1 MTVTSF
7 DTLEKFIGSGA
18 LGLPWYR
25 VEEHPADNIDA
36 DSWTL
41 VFTEYD
47 FGATNTAISQ
57 YVLTHADLMRA
68 VRTLAAADDTAR
80 DHDTVAHQCRTL
92 VVHGPEAVHF
102 EAEAADQVIQVA
114 AFGKVRYR

>member
-1 MTVTSF
+1 MTAF
-7 DTLEKFIGSGA
+7 DTYEKFIGSGA

-25 VEEHPADNIDA
+25 IEEHPADNIDA

-41 VFTEYD
+41 VFSECD
-47 FGATNTAISQ
+47 FRASGTAISQ
-57 YVLTHADLMRA
+57 HVITHADLMRA
-68 VRTLAAADDTAR
+68 VRTLAAADGTGR

-92 VVHGPEAVHF
+92 VVHGPESVHF
-102 EAEAADQVIQVA
+102 KPEIADQVIQVA